1 MQNSTIVSIVMGSD
15 SDLKLC
21 MEACHIFDEFDVSY
35 EVKVVS
41 AHRNTEECIKF
52 AKEAKDRGIQVI
64 IAAAGM
70 SAHLA
75 GVIAANTVLPVIGIP
90 LCRTSLL
97 GLDALFSTIQMPP
110 GIPVATVGVDS
121 SANAAFLALRILA
134 LKDKNLEEKLINYS
148 EKMKKSL
155 IEKQEK
161 VERSLN
167 DSK

>member
-1 MQNSTIVSIVMGSD
+1 MGSD

-21 MEACHIFDEFDVSY
+21 MEACHIFDEFNISY
-35 EVKVVS
+35 EVKVIS

-75 GVIAANTVLPVIGIP
+75 GVTAANTVLPVIGIP

>member
-1 MQNSTIVSIVMGSD
+1 
-15 SDLKLC
+15 

-75 GVIAANTVLPVIGIP
+75 GVTAANTVLPVIGIP

>member
-1 MQNSTIVSIVMGSD
+1 
-15 SDLKLC
+15 

-35 EVKVVS
+35 EVKVIS

-75 GVIAANTVLPVIGIP
+75 GVTAANTVLPVIGIP

>member
-1 MQNSTIVSIVMGSD
+1 MGSD

-35 EVKVVS
+35 EVKVIS

-75 GVIAANTVLPVIGIP
+75 GVTAANTVLPVIGIP

>member
-21 MEACHIFDEFDVSY
+21 IEACHIFDEFDVSY
-35 EVKVVS
+35 EVKVIS

-52 AKEAKDRGIQVI
+52 AKEAKERGIQVI

-134 LKDKNLEEKLINYS
+134 PKDKNIEEKLIDYS

-155 IEKQEK
+155 SEKQEK
-161 VERSLN
+161 VEKSLN

>member
-1 MQNSTIVSIVMGSD
+1 
-15 SDLKLC
+15 
-21 MEACHIFDEFDVSY
+21 MEACHIFDEFNISY
-35 EVKVVS
+35 EVKVIS

-52 AKEAKDRGIQVI
+52 AKESKDRGIQVI

>member
-1 MQNSTIVSIVMGSD
+1 
-15 SDLKLC
+15 

-35 EVKVVS
+35 EVKVIS

-52 AKEAKDRGIQVI
+52 AKEAKERGIQVI

-97 GLDALFSTIQMPP
+97 GLDALFSIIQMPP

>member
-1 MQNSTIVSIVMGSD
+1 
-15 SDLKLC
+15 
-21 MEACHIFDEFDVSY
+21 
-35 EVKVVS
+35 
-41 AHRNTEECIKF
+41 
-52 AKEAKDRGIQVI
+52 
-64 IAAAGM
+64 
-70 SAHLA
+70 
-75 GVIAANTVLPVIGIP
+75 
-90 LCRTSLL
+90 
-97 GLDALFSTIQMPP
+97 LDALFSIIQMPP

>member
-1 MQNSTIVSIVMGSD
+1 MQNSTIVSVVMGSD

-21 MEACHIFDEFDVSY
+21 MEACHIFDEFNISY
-35 EVKVVS
+35 EVKVIS

-52 AKEAKDRGIQVI
+52 AKESKDRGIQVI

-75 GVIAANTVLPVIGIP
+75 GVTAANTVLPVIGIP